1 VQCLAA
7 QGRLADA
14 RERFEGTLRARND
27 LGLFSEEYDVLA
39 GEPMGN
45 VPQALTHF
53 SHVEAALA
61 LERSGC

>member
-1 VQCLAA
+1 VP
-7 QGRLADA
+7 
-14 RERFEGTLRARND
+14 
-27 LGLFSEEYDVLA
+27 A

-61 LERSGC
+61 LERSGG